1 LALLCSALLSRL
13 LGESLLGWDA
23 GLLRAAQKEQSPMK
37 EQINIKGIHNLLEYI
52 IIFEYIY
59 FI

>member
-1 LALLCSALLSRL
+1 VRFGFALLCSALLSRL

-37 EQINIKGIHNLLEYI
+37 EQINIKGIQNI
-52 IIFEYIY
+52 
-59 FI
+59 